1 MIIFHIIL
9 DMNLTILIRLTI
21 FMRYNIIV
29 SLLCLLFLFTI
40 PNPAFSSQITYSVKD
55 GDTLYKISKRFHVSV
70 DTIKSLNN
78 LTTNKLKIGQILVIK
93 ESTSTARPAEV
104 RDEGVL
110 DNNDEFIEYRVR
122 KGDTLSKI
130 AQKFN
135 IDKDAIVEANN
146 LKSKMVRPG
155 KTLLIPKIEE
165 NEEEYITLPA
175 QPLPPWKD
183 NDEKYMLVKVAKS
196 FMGAPY
202 KYGGNSVRGLDCSAY
217 VKKIYEI
224 FNVDLPRSAREQF
237 TVGVQVS
244 KNELTIGDL
253 VFFKTRRY
261 AKYPTHVG
269 IYIGDDNFIHSASG
283 RGRVGVKIDTLS
295 SDFYS
300 RTYIGAV
307 RVKKSSQE
315 HSEGTS
321 TTPEKNSNN
330 S

>member
-1 MIIFHIIL
+1 
-9 DMNLTILIRLTI
+9 
-21 FMRYNIIV
+21 MRYNIIV
-29 SLLCLLFLFTI
+29 SFLCFLFVFTI
-40 PNPAFSSQITYSVKD
+40 SNPAFSSQITYSVKD

-78 LTTNKLKIGQILVIK
+78 FTTNKLKIGQILVIK
-93 ESTSTARPAEV
+93 ESTSTTRSAEI

-110 DNNDEFIEYRVR
+110 ENNNDEFIEYRVR

-146 LKSKMVRPG
+146 LKSKRVRPG

-165 NEEEYITLPA
+165 SEEEYITLPA

-315 HSEGTS
+315 HSEGTG